1 MSIQLSQQS
10 AKQWLQDGKA
20 FRHPKHGLAE
30 PEWIERVVMME
41 IKKELPEGTSNL
53 IPRAYL
59 NGTPIGLAKKVAR
72 QQLGAAFRE
81 WLQDLDGVLAV
92 REGLDDDSRMRN
104 AVTALMEHEH
114 MRVAEVR
121 IMLRMIAAGLIRPK
135 MDTRFIAADLVE
147 CIQIYQQKR
156 TQAVADYERS
166 QSPEQNVSKLPPA
179 ANVKQGEAT
188 IAKLIEKL
196 DLEPV
201 SPSLRAKWMSGA
213 KLSEHERQ
221 QIRKEVAG
229 QTQGQAQEQGA
240 GSARQEDAR
249 TTQEEGR

>member
-1 MSIQLSQQS
+1 
-10 AKQWLQDGKA
+10 
-20 FRHPKHGLAE
+20 
-30 PEWIERVVMME
+30 MME
-41 IKKELPEGTSNL
+41 IKKELPEGTFEL

-81 WLQDLDGVLAV
+81 WLQDLDGVLGV
-92 REGLDDDSRMRN
+92 REGLDDDSRLRN
-104 AVTALMEHEH
+104 AVTAMLEHEH

-147 CIQIYQQKR
+147 CMQIYQQKR
-156 TQAVADYERS
+156 TEVMADYQRKQKPVE
-166 QSPEQNVSKLPPA
+166 EFTALPPA

-188 IAKLIEKL
+188 IAKLIERL

-201 SPSLRAKWMSGA
+201 SPSLRAKWLAGG
-213 KLSEHERQ
+213 KLTEHERQ
-221 QIRKEVAG
+221 QIRKEAAG
-229 QTQGQAQEQGA
+229 KAEGQAQEPFTVITA
-240 GSARQEDAR
+240 QEDACA
-249 TTQEEGR
+249 TEEEGR